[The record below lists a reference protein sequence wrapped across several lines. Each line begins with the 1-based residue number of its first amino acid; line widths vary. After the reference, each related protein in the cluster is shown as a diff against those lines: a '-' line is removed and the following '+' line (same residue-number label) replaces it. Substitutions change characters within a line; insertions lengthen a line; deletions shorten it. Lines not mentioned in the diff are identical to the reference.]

1 MRLLL
6 VFPLAFVPLF
16 AQTAPSPR
24 PAKSLTWRG
33 PATPAKAPCDVSVDL
48 RKPAYSSTPCSPPT
62 AAIAPRVCSIP
73 LVNVVGVET
82 HDKMIAPALPATG
95 KNVAIAPAP
104 PCGSK

>member
-6 VFPLAFVPLF
+6 LFPLAFVPLF
-16 AQTAPSPR
+16 AQIAPSPR
-24 PAKSLTWRG
+24 PAKSLIRRG
-33 PATPAKAPCDVSVDL
+33 PVSAAKPAPKFPTPAPVAPH
-48 RKPAYSSTPCSPPT
+48 
-62 AAIAPRVCSIP
+62 VCSIP

-95 KNVAIAPAP
+95 KDVAIAPAP